1 MKYFLYYWLP
11 VFVYAVIIFYFSSLP
26 RIPPE
31 ILRIIPETLILHVI
45 EYAIFT
51 FLLFRAFANSKNIT
65 LKNNTILLSITI
77 ATVYGMM
84 NEFYQNFVPG
94 RIYSVFDMIAN
105 FIGSLLVTI
114 FNIKFY
120 KKIRI

>member
-1 MKYFLYYWLP
+1 MKNFLYYWLP
-11 VFVYAVIIFYFSSLP
+11 VFLYAVVIFYFSSLP

-31 ILRIIPETLILHVI
+31 IVRIIPETFILHAI

-51 FLLFRAFANSKNIT
+51 FLLFRAFTNSKNIM
-65 LKNNTILLSITI
+65 LKNNKILLSIII
-77 ATVYGMM
+77 ATVYGII
-84 NEFYQNFVPG
+84 NEFYQNFIPG

-120 KKIRI
+120 NRIRI